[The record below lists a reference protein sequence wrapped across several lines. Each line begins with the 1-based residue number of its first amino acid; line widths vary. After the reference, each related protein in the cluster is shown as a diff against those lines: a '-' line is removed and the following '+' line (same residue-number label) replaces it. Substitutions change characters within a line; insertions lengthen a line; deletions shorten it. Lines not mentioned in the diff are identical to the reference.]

1 MKIWDFLFGSKI
13 NFKELI
19 DQGALILDV
28 RTPAEYRTGN
38 IKGSMN
44 ISAEQVPATV
54 SDFIKMKKTII
65 TVCRSGARSGMAA
78 DYLRSAGVDV
88 HNGGAWNS
96 LQKRIV

>member
-1 MKIWDFLFGSKI
+1 MRFMNFLFGSKV

-38 IKGSMN
+38 INGSMN
-44 ISAEQVPATV
+44 ISVEQVPATV

-78 DYLRSAGVDV
+78 DYLRSAGINV

-96 LQKRIV
+96 LQKKIV